1 MNLKCFEFA
10 LCTPFLRHGTWEEG
24 GRERRGEMD
33 WGKGKGGCGKRERKG
48 DGGGEGEGIGGM
60 ERCEGNVGVMDGR
73 ERWERESGG
82 RAGRESWERN
92 MRGRDG
98 RESKITWIMVS
109 QC

>member
-1 MNLKCFEFA
+1 MHPIPTSWNL
-10 LCTPFLRHGTWEEG
+10 G
-24 GRERRGEMD
+24 GR
-33 WGKGKGGCGKRERKG
+33 RERKKRG
-48 DGGGEGEGIGGM
+48 DGLGEGEGGVWKEGEKRGWRGEGEGIGGM

>member
-1 MNLKCFEFA
+1 M
-10 LCTPFLRHGTWEEG
+10 G
-24 GRERRGEMD
+24 
-33 WGKGKGGCGKRERKG
+33 ERKG
-48 DGGGEGEGIGGM
+48 DGEGRWKAYLGGM

>member
-1 MNLKCFEFA
+1 MDGSVLAFLKSIDGSVLA
-10 LCTPFLRHGTWEEG
+10 LL
-24 GRERRGEMD
+24 
-33 WGKGKGGCGKRERKG
+33 CGKRENKW
-48 DGGGEGEGIGGM
+48 DGGGKGEGIGGM